1 LSAATNR
8 LKTGKVWRLE
18 RGLESDWGSNKSATP
33 LGATGSPL
41 GPLGQRL
48 KSCFPLQ
55 GSSTGSSSGNHGGSG
70 GGNGHKP
77 GCENPGNEARGTG
90 GSGIQD
96 SRGERVSSNTRE
108 VSKEGNHLL
117 GGSGDNDPGQ
127 GSSWGSRGGDAVG
140 GVNTVNS
147 ETSPGMFNFDTFWK
161 NFKSKLGFINWDAIS
176 KNKVPPPSTRA
187 LLYFS
192 RLWED
197 FKHNTPFLNWKA
209 IIEPRANLSLQ
220 LLQITAPPSSTL
232 WGMAS
237 VCRD

>member
-33 LGATGSPL
+33 LGTTGSPL

-70 GGNGHKP
+70 GGNGRKP

-96 SRGERVSSNTRE
+96 FRGEGVSSNTR
-108 VSKEGNHLL
+108 
-117 GGSGDNDPGQ
+117 GQ
-127 GSSWGSRGGDAVG
+127 GSNWGSRGGDAVG
-140 GVNTVNS
+140 GVNTVVSGGDTPPWAGTMVSRNPRLPS
-147 ETSPGMFNFDTFWK
+147 CHSHLPPLAHKVSSLSHPISP
-161 NFKSKLGFINWDAIS
+161 
-176 KNKVPPPSTRA
+176 
-187 LLYFS
+187 
-192 RLWED
+192 
-197 FKHNTPFLNWKA
+197 
-209 IIEPRANLSLQ
+209 
-220 LLQITAPPSSTL
+220 
-232 WGMAS
+232 
-237 VCRD
+237 